1 MKSIT
6 IPLEFLKAIGEK
18 PHTYRIYWLKWL
30 ADYPHELFR
39 NDFCEFFQ
47 NDMLGKNLNL
57 ETITEIYVFGIGFL
71 KDGSLIISENKR
83 AKKQYNED
91 IIDTANK
98 VLDYLNDRA
107 NTTFTKSKANMEVI
121 TARLKDGYSVIDFKR
136 VIDKKCNQWL
146 NTEQQKYL
154 RPITLFSNKF
164 ENYLNE
170 SETIINN
177 DNRKQSNIDKL
188 RFASDKAK
196 GYINQLLSNQN

>member
-6 IPLEFLKAIGEK
+6 IPLDLLKAIGEK

-30 ADYPHELFR
+30 TDYPHELFR

-47 NDMLGKNLNL
+47 NEMLGKNLNL
-57 ETITEIYVFGIGFL
+57 ETITEIYSFGIGFL

-83 AKKQYNED
+83 AKKQYSEEV
-91 IIDTANK
+91 IDTANK

-107 NTTFTKSKANMEVI
+107 NTTFTKSKANMEVVS
-121 TARLKDGYSVIDFKR
+121 ARLKDGYSLIDFKR

-170 SETIINN
+170 SETIITN
-177 DNRKQSNIDKL
+177 DNRKPSNIEKI

-196 GYINQLLSNQN
+196 GYINQLLSKQN